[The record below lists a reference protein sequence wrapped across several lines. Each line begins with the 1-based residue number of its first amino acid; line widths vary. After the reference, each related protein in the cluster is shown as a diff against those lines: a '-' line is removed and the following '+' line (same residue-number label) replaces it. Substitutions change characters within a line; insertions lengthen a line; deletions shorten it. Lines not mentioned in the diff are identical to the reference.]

1 MTKQLKAKLHHVNL
15 VKRLLLT
22 LITASGVTAFIADAA
37 TPAED
42 IERVRTELTKM
53 IPPAQNAEIHGVSG
67 EFCLCV
73 CIRRSCADRR
83 VAQYQRAG

>member
-53 IPPAQNAEIHGVSG
+53 IPPAQNAEIVETPAENVYRM
-67 EFCLCV
+67 EFQGK
-73 CIRRSCADRR
+73 CADRR